1 MLKHY
6 NPKPSVIVER
16 FKLNS
21 HNRQDGESVAA
32 YVAQQQGKLQ
42 SANMVNEEKVTKR
55 KNIGKEHSHNKPI
68 YISVKLN
75 KQVTQ
80 MQVDTGAS
88 VSIISEVNVPQ
99 SLGKTAAI
107 VVMHLLQNYIHTLE
121 KPSGFLEDYNQSQC
135 S

>member
-42 SANMVNEEKVTKR
+42 SANMVNEEKV
-55 KNIGKEHSHNKPI
+55 KEEE
-68 YISVKLN
+68 Y
-75 KQVTQ
+75 
-80 MQVDTGAS
+80 
-88 VSIISEVNVPQ
+88 
-99 SLGKTAAI
+99 
-107 VVMHLLQNYIHTLE
+107 
-121 KPSGFLEDYNQSQC
+121 
-135 S
+135 